1 MTPFEKVLPM
11 FKASLIASA
20 CLCAFTFQV
29 AHAQSTGP
37 SAADV
42 QRSIEQNKPDLNRVA
57 PKSVPKKPLAPATT
71 DQGFARLNAV
81 QVNSPLFQSELMAYW
96 ISEIN
101 KPVPAQKLADFKAFA
116 WELFQKKGYLA
127 YINTSAQ
134 PTPEGSVLTV
144 NVAFPSVGKVS
155 VVTVDGNK
163 GKEYADEVARRFSAI
178 YKTGTPV
185 DVQGF
190 ENQLNAA
197 AYDLPVDLEVSMRQ
211 VNDKVVDVVI
221 NLRLVDSMPGK
232 VLGGLVQFN
241 NYGLSQFGRA
251 QQLGNVRFAG
261 FTALSELSLTTQQSE
276 GVGYYRADYE
286 APIAGTGMRWKVY
299 GSEVR
304 SEATNVRGLS
314 DEVGAGL
321 TKLLSTDRDGRWY
334 AGTEVSRRQTKNWNL
349 GEESANRVDNQLRLK
364 LRAESSKGWADNF
377 SNEVTLFAG
386 HMNLDR
392 NTADREF
399 DADPAQGGHAVAGSY
414 QKIEM
419 NGGLSHG
426 LDNER
431 IYTGSIR
438 WRAQAA
444 SKNLDTYNRFSLGG
458 INGMRAFTSLDGV
471 GDQGAQMSFD
481 ITHQVVPDVYG
492 SLFYDIGVVKN
503 YRKPLSTDTDTGYYT
518 LQGAGWQV
526 GGKVEDVNW
535 SLSVAHAI
543 GKTPG
548 SGVWNS
554 SNTVI
559 GDWRV
564 NFAVTKPF

>member
-1 MTPFEKVLPM
+1 M
-11 FKASLIASA
+11 FKLGLVASA
-20 CLCAFTFQV
+20 CIFALSLQG
-29 AHAQSTGP
+29 AQAQTTGP
-37 SAADV
+37 TAADV
-42 QRSIEQNKPDLNRVA
+42 QRSIEQSRPDISRTA
-57 PKSVPKKPLAPATT
+57 PKPAAKKPSAPATT

-81 QVNSPLFQSELMAYW
+81 QVNSPLFQNELMAYW
-96 ISEIN
+96 ASEIN

-116 WELFQKKGYLA
+116 WELFQNKGYLA
-127 YINTSAQ
+127 YITTSAQ

-144 NVAFPSVGKVS
+144 NVAFPTVGKVS

-163 GKEYADEVARRFSAI
+163 GKEYADEVARRFTAI
-178 YKTGTPV
+178 YKAGTPV

-221 NLRLVDSMPGK
+221 NLRPVDHKAGA

-241 NYGLSQFGRA
+241 NYGLTQFGRE
-251 QQLGNVRFAG
+251 QLLGNVRIAG
-261 FTALSELSLTTQQSE
+261 FTPLSELSLTTQQSH

-286 APIAGTGMRWKVY
+286 APIVGTGMRWKVY

-314 DEVGAGL
+314 NEVGAGL

-334 AGTEVSRRQTKNWNL
+334 ASTEVSRRETKNWTA
-349 GEESANRVDNQLRLK
+349 GIEKADRVDNQLRLK
-364 LRAESSKGWADNF
+364 LRVESAKGWVDNF
-377 SNEVTLFAG
+377 NNEVTFFTG
-386 HMNLDR
+386 QMNLDR
-392 NTADREF
+392 NATDKSE
-399 DADPAQGGHAVAGSY
+399 DSLSQGGHAVAGSY

-419 NGGLSHG
+419 NGGLSHA

-458 INGMRAFTSLDGV
+458 INGIRAFTSLDGV

-481 ITHQVVPDVYG
+481 ITHQIVPDVYG
-492 SLFYDIGVVKN
+492 SIFYDVGVVKN
-503 YRKPLSTDTDTGYYT
+503 YRKPLSTDSDTGYYT

-526 GGKVEDVNW
+526 GGKVQDVNW
-535 SLSVAHAI
+535 ALSVAHAI

-548 SGVWNS
+548 AGVWNAT
-554 SNTVI
+554 NTVI

-564 NFAVTKPF
+564 NLAITKPF

>member
-1 MTPFEKVLPM
+1 MTTIQKALPM
-11 FKASLIASA
+11 FKLGLVASA
-20 CLCAFTFQV
+20 CICALSLQG
-29 AHAQSTGP
+29 AHAQTTGP
-37 SAADV
+37 TAADV
-42 QRSIEQNKPDLNRVA
+42 QRSIEQSRPDMSRTA
-57 PKSVPKKPLAPATT
+57 PKPAAKKPSAPATT

-81 QVNSPLFQSELMAYW
+81 QVNSPLFQNELMAYW
-96 ISEIN
+96 ASEIN

-116 WELFQKKGYLA
+116 WELFQNKGYLA
-127 YINTSAQ
+127 YITTSAQ

-163 GKEYADEVARRFSAI
+163 GKEYADEVARRFTAI
-178 YKTGTPV
+178 YKAGTPV

-197 AYDLPVDLEVSMRQ
+197 AYDLPVDLEVSLRQ

-221 NLRLVDSMPGK
+221 NLRPVESKPGK
-232 VLGGLVQFN
+232 VIGGLVQFN
-241 NYGLSQFGRA
+241 NYGLSQFGRE
-251 QQLGNVRFAG
+251 QLLGNVRIAG
-261 FTALSELSLTTQQSE
+261 FTPLSELSLTTQQSR

-286 APIAGTGMRWKVY
+286 APIVGTGMRWKVY

-314 DEVGAGL
+314 NEVGAGL

-334 AGTEVSRRQTKNWNL
+334 ASTEVSRRETKNWTA
-349 GEESANRVDNQLRLK
+349 GIEKADRVDNQLRLK
-364 LRAESSKGWADNF
+364 LRAESAKGWVDNF
-377 SNEVTLFAG
+377 NNEVTFFTG
-386 HMNLDR
+386 QMNLDR
-392 NTADREF
+392 NATDKSE
-399 DADPAQGGHAVAGSY
+399 DSLSQGGHAVAGAY

-419 NGGLSHG
+419 NGGLSHA

-458 INGMRAFTSLDGV
+458 INGIRAFTALDGV

-481 ITHQVVPDVYG
+481 ITHQIVPDVYG
-492 SLFYDIGVVKN
+492 SLFYDVGVVKN
-503 YRKPLSTDTDTGYYT
+503 YRKPLSTDSDTGYYT

-526 GGKVEDVNW
+526 GGKVQDVNW

-548 SGVWNS
+548 AGVWNAT
-554 SNTVI
+554 NTVI

-564 NFAVTKPF
+564 NLAITKPF